1 MPTSSQRNRA
11 ELIDKQFAVLISKLG
26 TSAEAETILAKGK
39 HRSDIL
45 LQMRG
50 IRVVIEAK
58 FVDHVKAETVVLS
71 DARNRVRNGIA
82 HIAVAVIY
90 PLSLRSASTT
100 NVLEELES
108 AELKYCIVSELAD
121 KESWYEGTPAKV
133 LARIRR
139 VQEALSKDDIVER
152 TARKIST
159 QLDAISELWIG
170 QTGTCDRLSEFLGIS
185 RPAGENADKAVERR
199 ESAAKVSALLLA
211 NAFIFQEQLSR
222 SNTQVKTLRNLKKGN
237 DVVDAALQHWNWLWK
252 TVDYVPIFQLGE
264 KVLTELP
271 SSMDSTF
278 AVEALLNEAQAICR
292 QQAALR
298 HDLMGRIYHWLLHEA
313 KYLGTFYTSTTA
325 ATLLLKLVFA
335 LEWEHDFSEA
345 KKVASFKMGDFACGT
360 GTLLMAGAQ
369 AITDRY
375 IRDRAEHGY
384 STNHQDMT
392 VLHQT
397 LMQNV
402 MHGYDVLPTA
412 VHLTASTL
420 ALLAPEVALDRMN
433 LFVMPLGIDH
443 DKPRLGSLD
452 FFESSEVKTQFAL
465 DDSHLESVR
474 ASVTSTDMSNA
485 WVPKLDLCVMNPP
498 FVRSTGGNLLF
509 GSLPNERKTL
519 QAALS
524 KLAKSL
530 AVSTTAGLGA
540 MFVPL
545 ARLHTK
551 PGGRIAFVLPLALA
565 TGEAWA
571 AIREI
576 IANYFHLELVVSS
589 HDIERYN
596 FSENTNL
603 SEIMFVARRLS
614 NGEKPELTS
623 YVKLWHNPRTIHEA
637 LDCASR
643 TVNAINVPSIKE
655 NDAQVIRRT
664 NGEPIGE
671 IVSLNAPVGKEIW
684 NAATFAQSDLLKVHT
699 NLFHHHRVQIPLCQV
714 VADIKLCRLDELGE
728 LGYDSR
734 DILDAFDVD
743 KTSTEWS
750 PYAGFWNHDS
760 KKVKTIAQ
768 QPNSTLLARK
778 QPLSRRNLKPAEP
791 VWAKSANTLLV
802 ARIRSN
808 THRLIATSFTTKV
821 LGNTWWA
828 FNDEELT
835 ELQRKALI
843 VWLNSTFGILSLF
856 GQRVVTAGAWM
867 SFRKPAWSSMQVLD
881 VRELSVSQLEQL
893 GATFD
898 VVANRQLK
906 PVAALN
912 TDSVRIRIDEEICR
926 IMDLPDIES
935 IRQLLARE
943 PSLTSK
949 KISAHYQ

>member
-1 MPTSSQRNRA
+1 
-11 ELIDKQFAVLISKLG
+11 
-26 TSAEAETILAKGK
+26 
-39 HRSDIL
+39 
-45 LQMRG
+45 
-50 IRVVIEAK
+50 
-58 FVDHVKAETVVLS
+58 
-71 DARNRVRNGIA
+71 
-82 HIAVAVIY
+82 
-90 PLSLRSASTT
+90 
-100 NVLEELES
+100 
-108 AELKYCIVSELAD
+108 
-121 KESWYEGTPAKV
+121 
-133 LARIRR
+133 
-139 VQEALSKDDIVER
+139 
-152 TARKIST
+152 
-159 QLDAISELWIG
+159 
-170 QTGTCDRLSEFLGIS
+170 
-185 RPAGENADKAVERR
+185 
-199 ESAAKVSALLLA
+199 
-211 NAFIFQEQLSR
+211 
-222 SNTQVKTLRNLKKGN
+222 
-237 DVVDAALQHWNWLWK
+237 
-252 TVDYVPIFQLGE
+252 
-264 KVLTELP
+264 
-271 SSMDSTF
+271 
-278 AVEALLNEAQAICR
+278 
-292 QQAALR
+292 
-298 HDLMGRIYHWLLHEA
+298 MGRIYHWLLHEA
-313 KYLGTFYTSTTA
+313 KYLGTYYTSTTA

-335 LEWEHDFSEA
+335 LEWDHDFSEA
-345 KKVASFKMGDFACGT
+345 KNVASFKMGDFACGT

-369 AITDRY
+369 SITDRY
-375 IRDRAEHGY
+375 IRDRAEYGY
-384 STNHQDMT
+384 SVNDRDMT
-392 VLHQT
+392 ILHQT

-474 ASVTSTDMSNA
+474 SSVTSTDMSNA

-509 GSLPNERKTL
+509 GSLPKERKTL

-603 SEIMFVARRLS
+603 SEIMFIARRLS
-614 NGEKPELTS
+614 NGEKPKLTS

-643 TVNAINVPSIKE
+643 MINAINVHGVKKNE
-655 NDAQVIRRT
+655 AQVIRGT
-664 NGEPIGE
+664 DGQPIGE
-671 IVSLNAPVGKEIW
+671 IVRLPAPVGKEIW
-684 NAATFAQSDLLKVHT
+684 NAATIAQSHLLNVHT
-699 NLFHHHRVQIPLCQV
+699 NLFHHHRVQIPVSHLT
-714 VADIKLCRLDELGE
+714 ADVKLCRLDELGE

-734 DILDAFDVD
+734 DIMDAFDVD
-743 KTSTEWS
+743 QTSTEWS

-768 QPNSTLLARK
+768 KPNSTLLARTK
-778 QPLSRRNLKPAEP
+778 PLARRNLKPAEP
-791 VWAKSANTLLV
+791 VWAKSAKTLLV
-802 ARIRSN
+802 SRIRSN

-828 FNDEELT
+828 FDDKDLT
-835 ELQRKALI
+835 ELQRKALL

-867 SFRKPAWSSMQVLD
+867 SIKKPAWSSMQVLD
-881 VRELSVSQLEQL
+881 VRVISEDRLEQL

-898 VVANRQLK
+898 AVASLPLE
-906 PVAALN
+906 PVATLN
-912 TDSVRIRIDEEICR
+912 IDPVRIRIDEDICR
-926 IMDLPDIES
+926 ILDLPDIES

-949 KISAHYQ
+949 KISAL